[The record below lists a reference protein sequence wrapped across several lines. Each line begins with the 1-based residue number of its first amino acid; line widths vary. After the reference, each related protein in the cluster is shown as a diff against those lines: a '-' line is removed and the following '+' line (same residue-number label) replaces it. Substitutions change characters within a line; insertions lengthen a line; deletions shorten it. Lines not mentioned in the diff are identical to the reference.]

1 MGRETEGE
9 GRGRERELYSLTDSA
24 RPQKEFDNILA
35 ARHVVP
41 RLNELESLIADAS
54 SRRAS
59 SSRNDPQPTP

>member
-1 MGRETEGE
+1 M
-9 GRGRERELYSLTDSA
+9 YSLTDSA